1 MIPYGKQLISD
12 EDIEAVVSVLKSD
25 FLTQGPI
32 GPLFEKTFSKKVG
45 SKYAVATNSA
55 TSSLHLA
62 CLVLGIAPGKLVW
75 TSPISFV
82 ASSNCALYCGADV
95 DFVDIDPKTYNL
107 SAESLEAKLKIAKKQ
122 DCLPDVVIP
131 VHLSGQ
137 SCDMKSIHNLS
148 LEYGFKIIEDAS
160 HAVGAKYNSSYVGS
174 CEFSDICVFSF
185 HPVKIITSGE
195 GGMATTNDI
204 NFAIKMNS
212 LRSHGITRDPNSMKE
227 KPHGSWFYQ
236 QNDLGF
242 NYRLTDISASLGLS
256 QLKSLDSFI
265 TKRHEIADRYFQELD
280 IENLLLP
287 FQTTHGKSSFHLF
300 IIRATALKGP
310 MSHKNL
316 FERLR
321 SSGINVNLHYIPI
334 YKHPY
339 YKEIGFNESLYPEA
353 ELYYSEAISIPI
365 FPSMTYEEQTKVINT
380 IKEINLEQKTEGS
393 IVQYKDGFQDLF

>member
-1 MIPYGKQLISD
+1 M
-12 EDIEAVVSVLKSD
+12 
-25 FLTQGPI
+25 TQGPI
-32 GPLFEKTFSKKVG
+32 VPLFEQTFSKKVG

-62 CLVLGIAPGKLVW
+62 CLVLGVGPGKLVW

-82 ASSNCALYCGADV
+82 ASSNCALYCGAEI
-95 DFVDIDPKTYNL
+95 DFVDIDSNTYNL
-107 SAESLEAKLKIAKKQ
+107 SVDSLEAKLKIARKQ
-122 DCLPDVVIP
+122 NRLPDVVIP

-137 SCDMKSIHNLS
+137 SCDMKSIHKLS

-212 LRSHGITRDPNSMKE
+212 LRSHGITRDPDSMKE

-236 QNDLGF
+236 QNELGF

-256 QLKSLDSFI
+256 QLNSLDSFI
-265 TKRHEIADRYFQELD
+265 AKRHKIADRYFQELD

-287 FQTTHGKSSFHLF
+287 FQSDNGRSSFHLF
-300 IIRATALKGP
+300 IIRATALIGP

-321 SSGINVNLHYIPI
+321 TSGINVNLHYIPI

-339 YKEIGFNESLYPEA
+339 YKEIGFSEPHYPEA

-393 IVQYKDGFQDLF
+393 KIKYKDGFQDLF